1 MKEFQGRS
9 YDCMIAHTTI
19 VFTRYIMLSVE
30 NRKSADHRSI
40 GRLCYLC
47 CDELED
53 IKFFESISLILD
65 LLKDALTEKLSLTK
79 KQLNEFMNYIIASL
93 PTVLKEKLAILC

>member
-1 MKEFQGRS
+1 
-9 YDCMIAHTTI
+9 CMIAHTTI

-30 NRKSADHRSI
+30 NRKSADHRSL
-40 GRLCYLC
+40 GRLFYLC

-79 KQLNEFMNYIIASL
+79 KQLNEFMNYFIASL
-93 PTVLKEKLAILC
+93 PTVLKEKLAILCCES